1 MTDLSTRF
9 GANLKGL
16 RKSVGLSQDEL
27 ADRAAIHRTQIWK
40 FENGS
45 TSPSLEALVK
55 LAGALGT
62 DLNRLLAGVRWIPL
76 DSATAAIIRGNLVLD
91 PEEEGSVDG

>member
-9 GANLKGL
+9 GANLKAL

-40 FENGS
+40 FENGA

-55 LAGALGT
+55 LAGALGA
-62 DLNRLLAGVRWIPL
+62 DLNRLLAGVRWVPL
-76 DSATAAIIRGNLVLD
+76 DAATAAIVRGSFVLD
-91 PEEEGSVDG
+91 PEDADGVNA